1 MAIMNTRIDYFPK
14 DQKAS
19 YADSLLGS
27 FWLSATKMLKVINE
41 AEVTRRTLR
50 RQRYATLLG

>member
-1 MAIMNTRIDYFPK
+1 MNTRIDYFPK
-14 DQKAS
+14 NQKAS

-27 FWLSATKMLKVINE
+27 FWLSAIKMLRVINE